1 MILNSHLIKHSSFCW
16 ENMTAMRYMYKTT
29 SFINMQNTF
38 QRRLTE
44 EYQEALVTLSKLI
57 RDATVL
63 APEMKSL
70 VLLTPFN
77 TGWEWVEGKQ
87 NIRSIEVW
95 ADGNQISEIT
105 QERLK
110 RDRIQIIECIKI
122 VKASHFSF
130 FFSFFSFGKLH
141 GT

>member
-1 MILNSHLIKHSSFCW
+1 MMLNSRLIKHSSFCW
-16 ENMTAMRYMYKTT
+16 ENMTAMRYMHKTT

-44 EYQEALVTLSKLI
+44 EYQEATIALNKLV

-63 APEMKSL
+63 APGVKSL

-77 TGWEWVEGKQ
+77 TGWEWVERKQ
-87 NIRSIEVW
+87 NIRSVEVW

-110 RDRIQIIECIKI
+110 RGQIWKVNISE
-122 VKASHFSF
+122 
-130 FFSFFSFGKLH
+130 
-141 GT
+141 